1 MYHRTEQEIMQNWKT
16 NSEPLVSI
24 CCITYNHEK
33 YIEEALDSFLMQET
47 DFPFEIV
54 VDDDCSTDNSAEV
67 LKKYIKKFPTLM
79 NVRLREKNVGMMA
92 NSMGNMQRA
101 KGKYI
106 ALCEGD
112 DYWTDAN
119 KLQIQLDLM
128 TENPECYLS
137 FHPADEVMDGKLTER
152 AYATHE
158 AENRV
163 FTDIEMVRK
172 IGASFCPTSSMV
184 LRREVMDPIP
194 DFYATAP
201 VGDVFIQ
208 LLASLNGG
216 ALFIAR
222 KMSVYRR
229 GHPESWTM
237 LTYEK
242 DNISVDSYILNRE
255 KYITEYINS
264 LDTMGDLIDQ
274 KYRTEIDKK
283 ISKLLVSL
291 SILYLKYDRDEA
303 FQEMIVQSHQ
313 SYKISSLPHAFVYY
327 FKLAPYLLKT
337 MIRLNKRLLGEIK

>member
-1 MYHRTEQEIMQNWKT
+1 MHHRTEQEIMKNWKT
-16 NSEPLVSI
+16 HDKPLVSI
-24 CCITYNHEK
+24 CCITYNHER
-33 YIEEALDSFLMQET
+33 YIEEALDSFLMQDT

-54 VDDDCSTDNSAEV
+54 VDDDCSTDNSVE
-67 LKKYIKKFPTLM
+67 LIKKYIKKYPALM
-79 NVRLREKNVGMMA
+79 SVRLREKNVGMMP
-92 NSMGNMQRA
+92 NSMGNKQRV
-101 KGKYI
+101 KGEYI
-106 ALCEGD
+106 AFCEGD
-112 DYWTDAN
+112 DYWTDAD
-119 KLQIQLDLM
+119 KLQMQLDLM
-128 TENPECYLS
+128 MENPECYLS
-137 FHPADEVMDGKLTER
+137 FHPADEVMDDKLTGR

-163 FTDIEMVRK
+163 FTDIEMIRR
-172 IGASFCPTSSMV
+172 IGASFCPTASMV

-194 DFYATAP
+194 DFYAKAP

-242 DNISVDSYILNRE
+242 DNISIDSYIKNRE
-255 KYITEYINS
+255 KYITEYIKS
-264 LDTMGDLIDQ
+264 LDAMGRLIDQ

-283 ISKLLVSL
+283 ISKLWVSL
-291 SILYLKYDRDEA
+291 SILYLGHDKYQT

-313 SYKISSLPHAFVYY
+313 SYKIASLPHAMVYY
-327 FKLAPYLLKT
+327 FRFAPRLMRTITLLG
-337 MIRLNKRLLGEIK
+337 KRLLA